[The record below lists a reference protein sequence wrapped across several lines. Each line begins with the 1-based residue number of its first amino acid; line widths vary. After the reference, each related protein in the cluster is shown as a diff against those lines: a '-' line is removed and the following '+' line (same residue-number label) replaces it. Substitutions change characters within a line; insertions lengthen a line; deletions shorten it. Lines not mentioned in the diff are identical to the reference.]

1 MSQVAMRRQSGPVLK
16 VTKYDLVT
24 ASLIAMVVGLVV
36 GVAALIV
43 IWLTNRIPLAD
54 VQVPVEI
61 LEMPGGS
68 PDGAPDETL
77 LVESP
82 DPETDDP
89 SVADEISEE
98 QELMEMLDNVM
109 EVSDQATQVAQ
120 EQFETASKNSGK
132 PGSASGTGRRPLGM
146 GNGKSGFPREQR
158 WFTRFADKN
167 SLAAYARQLDYFN
180 IELGALMPDGT
191 LNYLSNLSTTPKVRK
206 TRSGKAETRLYM
218 IWQGGD
224 RRKAD
229 LELFQSVGI
238 DASEGLNLHFYP
250 KATEQMLLK
259 IERDFAG
266 RPVKE
271 IRRTY
276 FFVRPAG
283 NGYEF
288 AVERQLYVR

>member
-1 MSQVAMRRQSGPVLK
+1 MSQISVRQQTGPVMK

-24 ASLIAMVVGLVV
+24 ATLIAMVVGLVV

-43 IWLTNRIPLAD
+43 IWLTNRIPSD
-54 VQVPVEI
+54 GVEVPVEI

-89 SVADEISEE
+89 SVADEVSEE

-158 WFTRFADKN
+158 WFTRFADKG
-167 SLAAYARQLDYFN
+167 SLDSYARQLDFFK

-191 LNYLSNLSTTPKVRK
+191 LTYMTNMSTTPKTKK
-206 TRSGKAETRLYM
+206 TTSGKNESRLYM
-218 IWQGGD
+218 NWQGGD

-229 LELFQSVGI
+229 LELFQKI
-238 DASEGLNLHFYP
+238 KLDANDGMILHFYP
-250 KATEQMLLK
+250 KPVEQMLLK
-259 IERDFAG
+259 LERDYAG
-266 RPVKE
+266 RPIKE

-276 FFVRPAG
+276 FFVRSAG
-283 NGYEF
+283 TGYEF

>member
-1 MSQVAMRRQSGPVLK
+1 MSTVRRPAGPQLK

-24 ASLIAMVVGLVV
+24 ATLISIVLGLVV
-36 GVAALIV
+36 GVGALVV
-43 IWLTNRIPLAD
+43 IWLTNRIPQPEVEVA
-54 VQVPVEI
+54 VEI
-61 LEMPGGS
+61 LELPGGS

-89 SVADEISEE
+89 SVADEVSEE

-120 EQFETASKNSGK
+120 EQFETASQNSGK
-132 PGSASGTGRRPLGM
+132 PGSASGSGRRPLGM

-158 WFTRFADKN
+158 WFTRFADN
-167 SLAAYARQLDYFN
+167 GSLSSYARQLDFFK
-180 IELGALMPDGT
+180 IELGVVMPDGT
-191 LNYLSNLSTTPKVRK
+191 LTYISNVASTPKKR
-206 TRSGKAETRLYM
+206 TATSGDGEKRLYM
-218 IWQGGD
+218 NWQGD
-224 RRKAD
+224 PARRKAD
-229 LELFQSVGI
+229 LELFKKIGM
-238 DASEGLNLHFYP
+238 DATKGLILHFYP
-250 KATEQMLLK
+250 AETEQMLLK
-259 IERDFAG
+259 IEREYAG

-276 FFVRPAG
+276 FSVRAAG
-283 NGYEF
+283 GGYEF